1 MRATA
6 DALSSE
12 AAAVFNTV
20 ITHQG
25 QQTTSVGY
33 WTDASHREVQAS
45 RWLSDLMKLRR
56 HAVALLMILTES
68 LILAQDER
76 WRRA

>member
-6 DALSSE
+6 VLPSCR
-12 AAAVFNTV
+12 AAAVIKA

-25 QQTTSVGY
+25 QQTTSVGCGLMPV
-33 WTDASHREVQAS
+33 TEEVQAS
-45 RWLSDLMKLRR
+45 RWLSDSMLV
-56 HAVALLMILTES
+56 HGSAVGLLTISMES